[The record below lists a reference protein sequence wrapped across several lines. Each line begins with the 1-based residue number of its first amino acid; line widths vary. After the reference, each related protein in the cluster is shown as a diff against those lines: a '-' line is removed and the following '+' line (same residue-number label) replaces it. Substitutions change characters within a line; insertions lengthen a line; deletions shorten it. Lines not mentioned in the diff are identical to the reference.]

1 MINNLPPSSGS
12 DVPLDAMK
20 GWIEREREQ
29 LIGEYVRA
37 LRAILFTNRP
47 EIRPAL
53 LSRIA
58 AAEVEALIA
67 YCAAT
72 DSTAAIARGKELC
85 RSGLGEES
93 VLRLGQ
99 VTRRF
104 CLYLP
109 EDLRIAALEMVEA
122 YHSAIMQGF
131 IQSHKALILE
141 EQERIRSALQRTLS
155 RYAIQMTVASN
166 VARAA
171 TSILDL
177 NELLQTTTDLIREQF
192 DLYYVGIF
200 LTDEANR
207 WVSLQASSGVPGQIM
222 LRRGHRL
229 KIGGDSMVGQAVA
242 DGEPRIA
249 LDVGEKAVIF
259 NTPLNTDIH
268 SEMAVPLISRGKVIG
283 GIAIQSRR
291 VAAFS
296 DQDIAIMRITAD
308 QLANAIENARLYEQI
323 YQELVERERAAVE
336 LRQAKEAAETANRAK
351 STFLATMSH
360 ELRTPLTAIIG
371 YSELL
376 QKEAEFSGQSTLIPD
391 IGKIHAAGN
400 HLLALINDILDLSK
414 IEAGKMG
421 LYVEE
426 FRIAPVLRDVINTI
440 QPLIE
445 KNQNTLQL
453 DYSDDIG
460 TICTDLTKV
469 RQMLF
474 NLLSNAAKFTEHG
487 SIILSI
493 TREHAAD
500 QDWICFTI
508 SDTGIGISPAQMQQ
522 LFKEFTQ
529 ADASTTRR
537 HGGTGLGLALSRR
550 FCQLMGGDI
559 SVVSMVGQGSTF
571 TVRLPACIAPA
582 PSEAPTIEVPQLLA
596 S

>member
-1 MINNLPPSSGS
+1 MSATL
-12 DVPLDAMK
+12 VPAATNRQAEIT
-20 GWIEREREQ
+20 GWMETHRAE
-29 LIGEYVRA
+29 LIALYVQA

-47 EIRPAL
+47 EIRPSIL
-53 LSRIA
+53 NRIA
-58 AAEVEALIA
+58 ADEF
-67 YCAAT
+67 AAVQVFVT
-72 DSTAAIARGKELC
+72 DEDTATATTRGKNLC

-104 CLYLP
+104 CLNLP
-109 EDLRIAALEMVEA
+109 DELRIPALETVET
-122 YHSAIMQGF
+122 YYSAIMQGF

-155 RYAIQMTVASN
+155 RYAIQMTVAAD

-177 NELLQTTTDLIREQF
+177 NELLQTTSELIREHF

-207 WVSLQASSGVPGQIM
+207 WVILQASSGVPGQTM

-229 KIGGDSMVGQAVA
+229 KVGGDSMVGQSVA
-242 DGEPRIA
+242 LGEPRIA
-249 LDVGEKAVIF
+249 LDVGQKAVIF

-291 VAAFS
+291 VAAFTE
-296 DQDIAIMRITAD
+296 QDIAIMRIAAD

-323 YQELVERERAAVE
+323 YQELVEREHAAHE
-336 LRQAKEAAETANRAK
+336 LRQAKEAAEAANRAK

-376 QKEAEFSGQSTLIPD
+376 QKEVELLGYNDLISD
-391 IGKIHAAGN
+391 LDKIHSAGN

-414 IEAGKMG
+414 IEAGKMR
-421 LYVEE
+421 LFLETFSVEA
-426 FRIAPVLRDVINTI
+426 IINDVVSTI
-440 QPLIE
+440 QPLVD
-445 KNQNTLQL
+445 KNANTLVVRTNG
-453 DYSDDIG
+453 SIG
-460 TICTDLTKV
+460 KMRADLTKV
-469 RQMLF
+469 RQTLF
-474 NLLSNAAKFTEHG
+474 NLLSNAAKFTERG
-487 SIILSI
+487 EI
-493 TREHAAD
+493 TLTVDRDITDGTE
-500 QDWICFTI
+500 WIRFEV
-508 SDTGIGISPAQMQQ
+508 SDNGIGISNEQLRK

-550 FCQLMGGDI
+550 FCQIMGGDI
-559 SVVSMVGQGSTF
+559 SVSSMLGYGSTF
-571 TVRLPACIAPA
+571 TVHLPAVVSNMLPDSPVADTERGYRA
-582 PSEAPTIEVPQLLA
+582 
-596 S
+596 